1 MSGWLLLLAP
11 IIALLMV
18 EFPWYEVAKSEG
30 PAIPW
35 RASVGTGWVPG
46 TMWGAMWIFSFGW
59 PLDVEVVRTEI
70 VSNFQ
75 KT

>member
-59 PLDVEVVRTEI
+59 PMDVEVVRTEI